1 MYSLIKSTLINKGKL
16 NYNIMS
22 NQTEKV
28 FADGFIFKRKEN
40 APEFVVGS
48 QSIKVDEAIAF
59 LQLNQKNGWVNLDI
73 KQSKGGKYYC
83 ELDTWQPK
91 TSEGGNS
98 SQPTGDVMDVLKA
111 AANSSEPFTEF

>member
-1 MYSLIKSTLINKGKL
+1 
-16 NYNIMS
+16 MS

-48 QSIKVDEAIAF
+48 QSINVNDAIAF
-59 LQLNQKNGWVNLDI
+59 LQANQKNGWVNLDI
-73 KQSKGGKYYC
+73 KQSKNGKYYC

-91 TSEGGNS
+91 PQGKK
-98 SQPTGDVMDVLKA
+98 DVMEIIQE
-111 AANSSEPFTEF
+111 NSVEPF